1 MKEQVKN
8 NNNNKLRY
16 LLIGVLLVVVGAY
29 GLSVWLKS
37 KHHETTDNAQL
48 DANIISVR
56 SAVSGFVVEVRFKDN
71 QRVKMGD
78 TLAIID
84 KSDYEA
90 KVIQA
95 RAMLKSAE
103 VQTGV
108 SRSSAQAATE
118 SASAS
123 VLNSSAMKAN
133 IESAQA
139 RLTRSNKD
147 VARVRKMFAE
157 GAATQQQLEAVN
169 AENESA
175 SAQFV
180 MTSRQ
185 YQASANQATGA
196 RSSAKAQQNAIGVSN
211 AIVEQRKA
219 ELELA
224 ETQLK
229 HTLIIAPFEGIVSK
243 KTIEVGQLVQYGQPL
258 CSAIEMNDLW
268 VTANFKETQLEKI
281 RVGEEVRIRLDAY
294 PDLQLKG
301 KVESIGGATGAKFS
315 LIPADNATGNFV
327 KVTQRV
333 PVRIMLDKYD
343 SSGYTLSPGL
353 SAFVDVE
360 LN

>member
-1 MKEQVKN
+1 MKEVVENKK
-8 NNNNKLRY
+8 NNKLRY
-16 LLIGVLLVVVGAY
+16 ILIGVLLVAAAAY
-29 GLSVWLKS
+29 GLSIWLKS
-37 KHHETTDNAQL
+37 QHHETTDNAQL

-71 QRVKMGD
+71 QRVKKGD

-90 KVIQA
+90 KVMQA
-95 RAMLKSAE
+95 RAMLKSAV
-103 VQTGV
+103 VQTGI
-108 SRSSAQAATE
+108 SQSSAHAATE

-123 VLNSSAMKAN
+123 VLNSSAMEAN

-139 RLTRSNKD
+139 GLTRSNKD
-147 VARVRKMFAE
+147 IIRMRKMFAE

-175 SAQFV
+175 NAKFD
-180 MTSRQ
+180 MASRQ

-196 RSSAKAQQNAIGVSN
+196 RSSAKAQQGAIGVSN
-211 AIVEQRKA
+211 AVVEQRRA

-224 ETQLK
+224 ETQLE
-229 HTLIIAPFEGIVSK
+229 HTLIIAPFDGIVSK
-243 KTIEVGQLVQYGQPL
+243 KAIEVGQLVQYGQPI

-268 VTANFKETQLEKI
+268 VTANFKETQLEQI
-281 RVGEEVRIRLDAY
+281 RVGEEVSIKLDAY
-294 PDLQLKG
+294 PDLKLKG

-333 PVRIMLDKYD
+333 PVRIILDKYD
-343 SSGYTLSPGL
+343 EIEYTLSPGL

-360 LN
+360 LQ